1 MGIQAELGCLWV
13 RNTYNYTKDEI
24 VSQVQQYVDGM
35 TDEHI
40 DLTFGGDMRDLRV
53 SFAKIGRLLGYEPKI
68 SVMDGICE
76 VRDVLTSGVIRCP
89 MDDQYRNA
97 QLIIQ

>member
-13 RNTYNYTKDEI
+13 RNTYNYTKGEI
-24 VSQVQQYVDGM
+24 VALVQQYVDG
-35 TDEHI
+35 TTVEHK

-53 SFAKIGRLLGYEPKI
+53 SFAKIRRVLGYEPRI

-76 VRDVLTSGVIRCP
+76 IRDVLTSGVIRVRWTISTGMP
-89 MDDQYRNA
+89 N
-97 QLIIQ
+97 